1 MSDILNKEQSDAVNN
16 TNGPLLVL
24 AGAGTGKTKV
34 LTSRIVNIINSGLAT
49 PLEILAVTFT
59 NKAAAEMKSRIGNAI
74 GPEVNSIWIGT
85 FHSLA
90 AKITR
95 RHAEIVGLKS
105 DFIII
110 DQDDQLRL
118 IKQILTNFNVDT
130 KQFPAKNYLH
140 KISKAKDVKLPGKE
154 LQSQFSDSDQALPKL
169 SSVFNY
175 YQKRLKSMNAADFG
189 DLLSFNLEI
198 FTKSP
203 ETLSYYQN
211 KFRYVLVDEYQD
223 TNNVQY

>member
-118 IKQILTNFNVDT
+118 IEEVDGRNF
-130 KQFPAKNYLH
+130 
-140 KISKAKDVKLPGKE
+140 G
-154 LQSQFSDSDQALPKL
+154 
-169 SSVFNY
+169 
-175 YQKRLKSMNAADFG
+175 
-189 DLLSFNLEI
+189 EI
-198 FTKSP
+198 FIIQKHLISI
-203 ETLSYYQN
+203 LSCAVHDVN
-211 KFRYVLVDEYQD
+211 I
-223 TNNVQY
+223 